1 MLKNIFI
8 RNIVLIEKLDISLNS
23 GLIVFSGETG
33 AGKSIILTSLSLAIG
48 KRGDQGLIRQGKNE
62 GSVVVEFEIDNSH
75 PVYSKLKDS
84 NLLDSND
91 LLIRRIISK
100 DGKSKAFI
108 NDSPVTIGY
117 LQQIGSYILEI
128 HGQNEKIGLLD
139 PSSHLRILDK
149 FGQYID
155 LKSKIR
161 NAYVSYTKLKKICEE
176 AINIDRNKISYTED
190 LKNKLNMINTLNIKE
205 KEEEVLLKKRNLMA
219 QYDKIFTAIN
229 EIFLILTDDNNSF
242 ISKLSSNFTKLEKI
256 AEKTDTIEEIKIIV
270 SSLNNVLLEAKEILS
285 GIKKI
290 KDNYSFDTKDLEF
303 AEQRL
308 FDIHNIAKK
317 LQVDSLGLPKLAE
330 KLSSE
335 IENIENSSENI
346 EKIKQKLDF
355 SKNSYW
361 NLCQKLSE
369 ARIETAKTLEDKVN
383 NEFIPLKLLDAK
395 FRVAINF
402 NNIEHSNIE
411 GKDNVKFLVK
421 LNKGTKEGEIHK
433 ISSGGELSRLMLA
446 LNLVLSGSLNRK
458 TIIFDEVDSGVSGA
472 VADAVGTRLQ
482 SLAVTQQVLV
492 VTHLP
497 QVASRG
503 KQHFKS
509 FKFSNDNDTF
519 TGLQELNYNSRI
531 EEIAKMMSGENIS
544 EEAKKMANKL
554 MENN

>member
-84 NLLDSND
+84 NLLDSNE

-161 NAYVSYTKLKKICEE
+161 NAYAAYTKLKKICEE

-229 EIFLILTDDNNSF
+229 EIFLILNDDNNSF

-270 SSLNNVLLEAKEILS
+270 SSLNNVLLEAKETLS

-290 KDNYSFDTKDLEF
+290 KDNYSFDAKDLEF

>member
-84 NLLDSND
+84 NLLDSNE

-139 PSSHLRILDK
+139 PSTHLRILDK

-161 NAYVSYTKLKKICEE
+161 NAYAAYTKLKKICEE

-270 SSLNNVLLEAKEILS
+270 SSLNNVLLEAKETLS

-290 KDNYSFDTKDLEF
+290 KDNYSFDAKDLEF

-395 FRVAINF
+395 FRVEINF

-509 FKFSNDNDTF
+509 YKFSNDKDTF